1 MLTSEV
7 CGIALSDWVIQKREI
22 IFSFFFFFTSIKTQP
37 AVFHKSHR
45 CLLFSVIAIN
55 RPENGKM

>member
-7 CGIALSDWVIQKREI
+7 CGFTLYDWVIQKRDI
-22 IFSFFFFFTSIKTQP
+22 IFSVLFTNIKMQP
-37 AVFHKSHR
+37 AVFHKSHC
-45 CLLFSVIAIN
+45 CLLLSVIVIN

>member
-7 CGIALSDWVIQKREI
+7 CGITLYDWVIQKKR
-22 IFSFFFFFTSIKTQP
+22 IFFSVFFTSVKTHP

-45 CLLFSVIAIN
+45 CLLFSVIVIN